1 MTSAVG
7 HPKGLRL
14 NLKKSRKPLKQE
26 GDMIT
31 TVSNSSGGE
40 VEKGLFKRGVQPSG
54 CEFDMLALEGGKSI
68 HGESL
73 QMAVT
78 VIQVRG
84 DDSLRINGN
93 GHGERGSE
101 RSLEVRV
108 HGNGD
113 IRDRKRK
120 MMLLPG

>member
-14 NLKKSRKPLKQE
+14 NLHMSRKPLKQE

-40 VEKGLFKRGVQPSG
+40 MEKELFKRGVQPAG
-54 CEFDMLALEGGKSI
+54 CEFDILKGKSI

-78 VIQVRG
+78 VIQVRN
-84 DDSLRINGN
+84 DDSLRVNGN
-93 GHGERGSE
+93 GHAERGSE
-101 RSLEVRV
+101 RSLEGRV
-108 HGNGD
+108 PGNGD
-113 IRDRKRK
+113 IRDREGN